1 MLHLSY
7 LAIILSRILRDNYIY
22 KLLIKIPDKSHGA
35 LTEMMESGG
44 NFHGTKAKT
53 KMPYDGC

>member
-7 LAIILSRILRDNYIY
+7 LAIILSHILWDNYIY

-44 NFHGTKAKT
+44 NFHGTKAKN
-53 KMPYDGC
+53 